1 MPRKQVLAWEKSTKR
16 WQKFK
21 DGKKHYLS
29 SSGTKKTCR
38 ASYEQALAKWR
49 DIEAGLNGTGEVPAP
64 TTKVDSRTPQ
74 VLSFGAKK
82 YTQQETLRAENGEVS
97 PDHARKVGTALEQ
110 FSALTGDFPLSEMGE
125 SKLETYLEKM
135 RKSGLSPKTQRNRI
149 AIVRQFLK
157 WCWKNRL
164 IRELPRNFDDLKIKV
179 SRKPIDVFQRKQIR
193 AIQDHLQTAGDER
206 MELWFLLGLNCGFTV
221 KDIAELRGRDIKRR
235 KGADGRFF
243 VTIEKNRTKTEVP
256 SIHCLWK
263 RTEELLKKHRRD
275 QSPSER
281 LFLTYKGNP
290 LVKETGR
297 SSSNCVTTPF
307 TQVVR
312 AVLGDETGLTFKHLR
327 KTGATFCRSHRTLS
341 GTETLY
347 LAHSPT
353 SIAHTHYSAPNPENL
368 FTVLSYLERDW
379 GFHPSLVCRTQ
390 ALMESKR
397 D

>member
-1 MPRKQVLAWEKSTKR
+1 MPRKRVLTWDKATKR
-16 WQKFK
+16 WTKWAS
-21 DGKKHYLS
+21 GKRHYL
-29 SSGTKKTCR
+29 GTAPKKTCEE
-38 ASYEQALAKWR
+38 SYNAALSRWR
-49 DIEAGLNGTGEVPAP
+49 DIEAGLNGTAEAPAP

-110 FSALTGDFPLSEMGE
+110 FSALTGDFSLSEMGE

-263 RTEELLKKHRRD
+263 RTEELLKKHRID
-275 QSPSER
+275 KQAGDR
-281 LFLTYKGNP
+281 LFLTYKGTP

-297 SSSNCVTTPF
+297 SSSN
-307 TQVVR
+307 
-312 AVLGDETGLTFKHLR
+312 
-327 KTGATFCRSHRTLS
+327 
-341 GTETLY
+341 
-347 LAHSPT
+347 
-353 SIAHTHYSAPNPENL
+353 
-368 FTVLSYLERDW
+368 
-379 GFHPSLVCRTQ
+379 
-390 ALMESKR
+390 
-397 D
+397 